1 VNFISKSYIS
11 PFYFVYFLFSLNQ
24 AQPSGKVE
32 QKHKKQ
38 HILARKNAVQIAS
51 TQIKSN
57 TNFIRARQNKKH
69 SFDNV

>member
-32 QKHKKQ
+32 QNTKTTQ
-38 HILARKNAVQIAS
+38 FTPKNAVQIAS